1 MQDHT
6 MAKLFVED
14 LNVTGKRVLVRVDF
28 NVPIKDG
35 KVEDDKRIAAALPT
49 LKYLLDKGAS
59 LVVMSHLGR
68 PDGQRK
74 MEFSLKPVAVKL
86 QELLGR
92 PVQFADDCVGPEVES
107 AAAKLKPG
115 EVLLLENLRFHIE
128 EEGKVKLEDGTKLSA
143 DKAKVAEFRAGLSK
157 LGDVYV
163 NDAFGTAHRDHS
175 SVAGITLPLRASGYL
190 MKKELDFLGHALEN
204 PKRPFVAIIGGAKV
218 SGKIDVI
225 NSMLPKVDKLIIGGG
240 MAYTFAKAKGYETG
254 LSLVE
259 PDRVAMA
266 KELLEKHSDKIVLPV
281 DCVITDKF
289 DFAGRSV
296 GQIKVVDMDKIPS
309 DWEGVDIGPKTAAQF
324 SEIVRG
330 GKTVLWNGPMGVF
343 EIEATAKGT
352 FAVAQALADATK
364 AGAVTV
370 VGGGDSASAIKKAGL
385 SKQVS
390 HVSTGGG
397 ASLEFLEGKPLPG
410 VLALTDK

>member
-1 MQDHT
+1 

-14 LNVTGKRVLVRVDF
+14 LDVAGKRVLVRVDF
-28 NVPIKDG
+28 NVPVKDG
-35 KVEDDKRIAAALPT
+35 KVEDDKRISAALPT
-49 LKYLLDKGAS
+49 LKYLLGKGAS

-74 MEFSLKPVAVKL
+74 MEFTLRPVAAKL
-86 QELLGR
+86 QELLGV
-92 PVQFADDCVGPEVES
+92 PVQFLDDCVGPQVE
-107 AAAKLKPG
+107 AACAALKPG
-115 EVLLLENLRFHIE
+115 GVILLENLRFHIE
-128 EEGKVKLEDGTKLSA
+128 EEGKVKLEDGTKLAA
-143 DKAKVAEFRAGLSK
+143 DKAKVAEFRAGLSR

-190 MKKELDFLGHALEN
+190 MKKELDFLGQALEH
-204 PKRPFVAIIGGAKV
+204 PVRPFVAIIGGAKV

-225 NSMLPKVDKLIIGGG
+225 NSLLPKVDKLIIGGG
-240 MAYTFAKAKGYETG
+240 MAYTFAKALGYETG
-254 LSLVE
+254 HSLVE
-259 PDRVAMA
+259 PDRVALA
-266 KELLEKHSDKIVLPV
+266 KELLDKHSDKIVLPT
-281 DCVITDKF
+281 DSLITDKF
-289 DFAGRSV
+289 DFNARTLGAT
-296 GQIKVVDMDKIPS
+296 KVCALNAIPK
-309 DWEGVDIGPKTAAQF
+309 DWEAVDIGPESAAAF
-324 SEIVRG
+324 SKIVAG
-330 GKTVLWNGPMGVF
+330 AKTVLWNGPMGVF
-343 EIEATAKGT
+343 EIEASSKGT

-364 AGAVTV
+364 AGAITV

-410 VLALTDK
+410 VLALTDKP

>member
-1 MQDHT
+1 